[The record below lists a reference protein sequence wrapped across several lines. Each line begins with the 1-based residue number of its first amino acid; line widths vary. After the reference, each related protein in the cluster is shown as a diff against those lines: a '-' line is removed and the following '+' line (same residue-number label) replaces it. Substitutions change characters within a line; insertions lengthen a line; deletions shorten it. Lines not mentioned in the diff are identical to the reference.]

1 MTSASSV
8 PLCLENWAS
17 PLKKATWASQRTVG
31 SENLQ
36 FISAPPLIFFGVIH
50 RGLRKSHSQT
60 FESLSLPNA
69 SIGGSTGLTTNETV
83 TRALMKTFGGDNF
96 GINSHKCF
104 LILRPVLRGDSF
116 DGSES
121 AAKVRPETIPP

>member
-1 MTSASSV
+1 MGFPANSRKRESAV
-8 PLCLENWAS
+8 HLCAS
-17 PLKKATWASQRTVG
+17 FNFLWG
-31 SENLQ
+31 Q
-36 FISAPPLIFFGVIH
+36 FPAAF
-50 RGLRKSHSQT
+50 QT

-69 SIGGSTGLTTNETV
+69 SIGGSTGLTTDETV

-121 AAKVRPETIPP
+121 AAKVRPEN